1 MTNTQQPLRLALITS
16 GFDHLTA
23 TFHEWPE
30 KPSLIIELN
39 EWDLK
44 QRSKYFVRKVLR
56 LLYPSKYPDCEA
68 YCRKHQLQYKRV
80 RKANKCE
87 LKTVLQAA
95 DASLVVSYRCAIIP
109 MDALEPVPHGG
120 INLHGSLLPN
130 FRGGN
135 PLFWQVLHNEE
146 EAGCTVHRLSQGIDE
161 GDILE
166 QTRIKRPRFIH
177 HEDLAYK
184 VNVELG
190 QPLLASVIQ
199 KIAAGTTVS
208 TTQKIPAEP
217 DQAIHPAP
225 NCDWSTWQSLLPLDE
240 LTDEH
245 ERDIQCFLGRG
256 VSTTV
261 KPPII

>member
-23 TFHEWPE
+23 GFHQWPE

-39 EWDLK
+39 EWDAKL
-44 QRSKYFVRKVLR
+44 RAKYFVRKLLR
-56 LLYPSKYPDCEA
+56 IVFPSKYPDCEA
-68 YCRKHQLQYKRV
+68 YCLKHRLQYQRV
-80 RKANKCE
+80 RKSKKAE

-95 DASLVVSYRCAIIP
+95 DVSLVVSYRCAIIP
-109 MDALEPVPHGG
+109 MEALESVPHGG

-146 EAGCTVHRLSQGIDE
+146 HAGCTVHRLSAGIDE

-166 QTRIKRPRFIH
+166 QTSIKRPRFIH
-177 HEDLAYK
+177 HEDLAYQ

-190 QPLLASVIQ
+190 QPLLASAIQ
-199 KIAAGTTVS
+199 NIAAGTAVS
-208 TTQKIPAEP
+208 KTQKPADEF
-217 DQAIHPAP
+217 DQPTHPAP
-225 NCDWSTWQSLLPLDE
+225 NCDWGNWQSLLPVEKLSED
-240 LTDEH
+240 H
-245 ERDIQCFLGRG
+245 ERDIQCFLGHG
-256 VSTTV
+256 ASATL
-261 KPPII
+261 KPPVI